1 MERER
6 IFVVAA
12 TMRGS
17 ERKRAREKVRER
29 EREEPSRTG
38 SLRALDE
45 SSFVEA
51 TVALSLQLKMR
62 TSHLKTSTM
71 AFRRQ
76 CHFVDYVV
84 IVRVQMYFTEKAQ
97 FNQIYIFIK
106 NIFSSKIS
114 IHQKIL
120 NIIKNVF

>member
-6 IFVVAA
+6 IYVVAA

-17 ERKRAREKVRER
+17 ERKRAREKAR

-62 TSHLKTSTM
+62 TGHLETSTM

-84 IVRVQMYFTEKAQ
+84 FVRVHMYFTEKVQ
-97 FNQIYIFIK
+97 YNQIYLFIK